1 MRPRWIRLLKAV
13 MVRHTKQGTRT
24 FFLLIFLGCASLVSY
39 ALYLQL
45 VKNLLPCPLCVAQRV
60 AYWLVGLTAL
70 LAFFH
75 SPGATGRRIYSGL
88 IAIFAFLGAAVALRH
103 AWLVRYPEAFECG
116 ISPEEEF
123 LNGLP
128 LAQWWP
134 SMFEANGDC
143 ADVTWKF
150 ASLTLPDWSA
160 IFFMLFGGL
169 AIYILL
175 ARNNHR
181 Y

>member
-1 MRPRWIRLLKAV
+1 MKPGKP
-13 MVRHTKQGTRT
+13 GTRST
-24 FFLLIFLGCASLVSY
+24 SLIFLLIFLCCACLISY

-45 VKNLLPCPLCVAQRV
+45 VKSLLPCPLCVVQRI
-60 AYWLVGLTAL
+60 AYWLTGLTGL

-75 SPGATGRRIYSGL
+75 SSRLARRIYSAL
-88 IAIFAFLGAAVALRH
+88 MAVFAFSGAVVALRQ

-123 LNGLP
+123 LNALP
-128 LAQWWP
+128 LARWWP

-143 ADVTWKF
+143 ADVSWTF

-160 IFFMLFGGL
+160 IFF
-169 AIYILL
+169 ILL
-175 ARNNHR
+175 GTLAVYALSAGR
-181 Y
+181 YRR

>member
-1 MRPRWIRLLKAV
+1 MASYRRSNRAGRGI
-13 MVRHTKQGTRT
+13 
-24 FFLLIFLGCASLVSY
+24 FLLIFLGCTALISY

-45 VKNLLPCPLCVAQRV
+45 VKNLLPCPLCVAQRI

-70 LAFFH
+70 FALLH
-75 SPGATGRRIYSGL
+75 SPGATGRRIYHVL
-88 IAIFAFLGAAVALRH
+88 LALFAFCGATVALRQ

-116 ISPEEEF
+116 IGPEERF
-123 LNGLP
+123 LNALP
-128 LAQWWP
+128 LARWWP

-160 IFFMLFGGL
+160 IFFIIFGGL
-169 AIYILL
+169 ALYGVYSTKHV
-175 ARNNHR
+175 RR
-181 Y
+181 W

>member
-1 MRPRWIRLLKAV
+1 MKSKIRVILLS
-13 MVRHTKQGTRT
+13 
-24 FFLLIFLGCASLVSY
+24 IFIGCAALIGY

-45 VKNLLPCPLCVAQRV
+45 VENLLPCPLCVVQRV

-70 LAFFH
+70 VAFFH
-75 SPGATGRRIYSGL
+75 LPKTWGRHIYSTL
-88 IAIFAFLGAAVALRH
+88 MAVFAFSGAAVALRH

-123 LNGLP
+123 LNALP
-128 LAQWWP
+128 LARWWP

-160 IFFMLFGGL
+160 IFFIIFGGL
-169 AIYILL
+169 AVYLL
-175 ARNNHR
+175 IAKPNPR

>member
-1 MRPRWIRLLKAV
+1 
-13 MVRHTKQGTRT
+13 MVNPTKSGTRAI
-24 FFLLIFLGCASLVSY
+24 FLLVFLGCTSLVGY

-45 VKNLLPCPLCVAQRV
+45 VKNLLPCPLCVVQRI

-75 SPGATGRRIYSGL
+75 SPDAIGRRIYSGL
-88 IAIFAFLGAAVALRH
+88 IAIFAFSGAAVALRH

-116 ISPEEEF
+116 ISPEEAF
-123 LNGLP
+123 LNALP

-134 SMFEANGDC
+134 GMFEANGDC

-160 IFFMLFGGL
+160 IFFMVFGGL
-169 AIYILL
+169 AICVML
-175 ARNNHR
+175 ASRNR
-181 Y
+181 RLMK

>member
-1 MRPRWIRLLKAV
+1 MKPGIRLI
-13 MVRHTKQGTRT
+13 RSI
-24 FFLLIFLGCASLVSY
+24 FLLIFLGCTCLIGY

-45 VKNLLPCPLCVAQRV
+45 VKDLLPCPLCVVQRI
-60 AYWLVGLTAL
+60 AYWLMGLTGL

-75 SPGATGRRIYSGL
+75 FTPAARRIYGGL
-88 IAIFAFLGAAVALRH
+88 VVTFAFLGAGVALRQ

-116 ISPEEEF
+116 ISPEEKF
-123 LNGLP
+123 LNALP
-128 LAQWWP
+128 LARWWP

-160 IFFMLFGGL
+160 IFFILFGSL
-169 AIYILL
+169 AVYALL
-175 ARNNHR
+175 ANHHR
-181 Y
+181 

>member
-1 MRPRWIRLLKAV
+1 MKPGKP
-13 MVRHTKQGTRT
+13 GTRSASRI
-24 FFLLIFLGCASLVSY
+24 FLLIFLGCACLISY

-45 VKNLLPCPLCVAQRV
+45 VKSLLPCPLCVVQRI
-60 AYWLVGLTAL
+60 AYWLTGLTAL

-75 SPGATGRRIYSGL
+75 SSRPARRIYGAL
-88 IAIFAFLGAAVALRH
+88 MAVFAFSGAVVALRQ

-123 LNGLP
+123 LNALP
-128 LAQWWP
+128 LARWWP

-143 ADVTWKF
+143 ADVSWTF

-160 IFFMLFGGL
+160 IFF
-169 AIYILL
+169 ILL
-175 ARNNHR
+175 GALAVYALSPGR
-181 Y
+181 YRR